1 LNNNN
6 EVKDMDRFESLLKL
20 VGVGIVCAII
30 HKLYLIAKH
39 WSFQHPRYT
48 ALILTGLIGVT
59 IMSFIGYSYYWI
71 VNRKREKTI
80 KDVFKKKADSLYL
93 GEDNLHHGVFVPLD
107 ARKTH
112 VQVVGSPGQG
122 KTENGILTFAV
133 DDMRQGRGF
142 ILIDGKPE
150 DKILNKITSYAN
162 KTGRLSDLKV
172 FSFADPNISSTFNP
186 LIGDSC
192 EQVAS
197 RVMQAFNF
205 TDEYYKSVQQ
215 TVLSNTLRIFKGAKV
230 IPTFKGVFDAIT
242 RPEFLVNMSE
252 HGDDTDLLHW
262 AQSFKGQPL
271 DQRKKDVSGL
281 MANISPYAIGEYSK
295 LFNTDRPEIDIRK
308 ILAKNEIAYFQ
319 MPALSMPEFGKTT
332 GKLVLSCLANAVAH
346 RHSTPER
353 DRRFFSVFLDDFSE
367 YLYPG
372 FLTILNKSRSADV
385 GIVFAHQ
392 ALGDIETMGPE
403 IANGIK
409 TNSSFKIL
417 MKCVDPDSAEYCA
430 RLVGT
435 ETDAKYTERST
446 RGFMGRTNTG
456 EASVREAESF
466 IYHPQV
472 FRSELGVGEAVLV
485 VPHKYGSS
493 YTRVQF
499 RKLPELPVVLLPKR
513 EFLPVV
519 GFPEKYKIESG
530 VAPAEVK
537 AVSEMDSYNPGRSV

>member
-1 LNNNN
+1 MNN
-6 EVKDMDRFESLLKL
+6 EIKDMDRYESLLKL
-20 VGVGIVCAII
+20 VGVGLVCAAI

-39 WSFQHPRYT
+39 WSYQHPRYT
-48 ALILTGLIGVT
+48 ALILTVLIAAIV
-59 IMSFIGYSYYWI
+59 FAAIGAFRYWLEAK
-71 VNRKREKTI
+71 KRENTI
-80 KDVFKKKADSLYL
+80 RDVFKKKKSSLYL
-93 GEDNLHHGVFVPLD
+93 GEDDLHHSVFVELD

-162 KTGRLSDLKV
+162 KMGRLSDLKV

-186 LIGDSC
+186 LIGDSS

-197 RVMQAFNF
+197 RVMAAFNF
-205 TDEYYKSVQQ
+205 TDEYYKSLQQ
-215 TVLSNTLRIFKGAKV
+215 TVLSNTLRIFKGANV

-242 RPEFLVNMSE
+242 RPEYLVNMAESGADE
-252 HGDDTDLLHW
+252 DLLHW
-262 AQSFKGQPL
+262 AQSFKSQPS
-271 DQRKKDVSGL
+271 DERKKDVSGL
-281 MANISPYAIGEYSK
+281 IANISPYAIGEYSK
-295 LFNTDRPEIDIRK
+295 LFNTDRPEIDIKK
-308 ILAKNEIAYFQ
+308 ILVKNEIAYFQ
-319 MPALSMPEFGKTT
+319 LPALSMPEFGMTT
-332 GKLVLSCLANAVAH
+332 GKLILSCLANAVAH
-346 RHSTPER
+346 RHSTPEG
-353 DRRFFSVFLDDFSE
+353 DRKFFSVFLDDFSE

-385 GIVFAHQ
+385 GVVFAHQ

-430 RLVGT
+430 RLIGT

-456 EASVREAESF
+456 ESSMREAESF

-472 FRSELGVGEAVLV
+472 FRSELGVGEAVLQ

-493 YTRVQF
+493 YTRVHF

-513 EFLPVV
+513 EFLPIV
-519 GFPEKYKIESG
+519 GFPDKYKIESG
-530 VAPAEVK
+530 VAPAKVK
-537 AVSEMDSYNPGRSV
+537 AATEMESYNPGRSV